1 LEPLPIN
8 LTSVLERC
16 VTIYLQQ
23 EKTSFFFFCFL
34 FNLRGILCS
43 LPSIPQPGIFAI
55 SLMVFLRGGSL
66 RKNDSLLKKGL
77 NQIKSKL
84 LISKIITSKFV
95 LNYFYKSIQYFY
107 TFLPLMFGQ
116 VMVQI
121 FLQSSLGISTKWF
134 STSFSHPNLNPLSG
148 KKVIIWN
155 CFE

>member
-1 LEPLPIN
+1 MDPLPIN
-8 LTSVLERC
+8 LTSVFERC

-23 EKTSFFFFCFL
+23 EKTSFSFFCFL

-84 LISKIITSKFV
+84 LISKIITSKIA
-95 LNYFYKSIQYFY
+95 LKYFYKIIQHYS
-107 TFLPLMFGQ
+107 TFRHLLMFGQ

-134 STSFSHPNLNPLSG
+134 ST
-148 KKVIIWN
+148 KWAVIPVFFTSKPQPALW
-155 CFE
+155 

>member
-1 LEPLPIN
+1 MCDHLFATREN
-8 LTSVLERC
+8 FFFFF
-16 VTIYLQQ
+16 
-23 EKTSFFFFCFL
+23 SFFLFFCFL
-34 FNLRGILCS
+34 FNLRRILCS

-84 LISKIITSKFV
+84 LISKIITSKIA
-95 LNYFYKSIQYFY
+95 LNYFLKIIIQYFF

-121 FLQSSLGISTKWF
+121 FLQSSLGIWTK
-134 STSFSHPNLNPLSG
+134 
-148 KKVIIWN
+148 
-155 CFE
+155 